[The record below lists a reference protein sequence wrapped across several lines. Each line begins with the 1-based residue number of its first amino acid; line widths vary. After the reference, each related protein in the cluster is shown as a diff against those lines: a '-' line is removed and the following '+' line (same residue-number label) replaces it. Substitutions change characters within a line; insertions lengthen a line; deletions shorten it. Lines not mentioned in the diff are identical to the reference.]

1 MDCPYRMDW
10 SRDKKKNR
18 TGCTVLFLGGLIGS
32 VCFVPIGVVDS
43 GRGLARVVVFL
54 TVGDISPPTL
64 ADKDNGYHYRICE
77 ARPKDEPHKRTDTV
91 VGR

>member
-1 MDCPYRMDW
+1 MDW

-18 TGCTVLFLGGLIGS
+18 TGCTALSLGGLWS
-32 VCFVPIGVVDS
+32 VWFFSVEIMDS
-43 GRGLARVVVFL
+43 GRGARIVKLL

-64 ADKDNGYHYRICE
+64 TDKDNGYRYRTCK